1 MGRRNKS
8 EWHSI
13 SAEIKMLLGVKSQA
27 ITHSAFNKTEI
38 TFSDRPREMHIQ
50 IHLKLSISLT
60 LSQKA
65 PKIPIGKKR
74 RGF

>member
-27 ITHSAFNKTEI
+27 ITHSALKTLMIGEI
-38 TFSDRPREMHIQ
+38 
-50 IHLKLSISLT
+50 LAL
-60 LSQKA
+60 
-65 PKIPIGKKR
+65 
-74 RGF
+74 